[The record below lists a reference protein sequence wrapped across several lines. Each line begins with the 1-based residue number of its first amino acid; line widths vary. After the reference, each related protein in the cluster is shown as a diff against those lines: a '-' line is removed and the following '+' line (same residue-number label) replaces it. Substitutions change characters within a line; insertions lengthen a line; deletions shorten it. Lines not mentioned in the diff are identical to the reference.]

1 MTCRHPRHHVTSE
14 RRAKSKARSGALWF
28 GGRKPLRCHAG
39 AFVSDCYVASYDLT
53 TKKHSGP
60 YAVSTG
66 DRAPIMFI
74 DGNTLWIGVE
84 NRLYRMPLP
93 AR

>member
-1 MTCRHPRHHVTSE
+1 MIRRHPRHHMTSE
-14 RRAKSKARSGALWF
+14 RRAKSRARSGALWF
-28 GGRKPLRCHAG
+28 GGRRPLRGHAG
-39 AFVSDCYVASYDLT
+39 TFVGDCHVASYDLT
-53 TKKHSGP
+53 TKKLSGP

-66 DRAPIMFI
+66 DRSPVLLI
-74 DGNTLWIGVE
+74 DGDTLWIGVE